1 MGTTSDVVRG
11 NAGSMQ
17 VIGLQL
23 TPAQLAANTSAEQTF
38 ALPGVEANAIIGGV
52 SFLGAMAAA
61 TGIVNARMV
70 SAGVL
75 GITFSNSGAG
85 TPTPAAGVFAVTV
98 LRPNV
103 WPLPVNGI

>member
-1 MGTTSDVVRG
+1 MGTTSDPVRG
-11 NAGSMQ
+11 NAGSIQ

-23 TPAQLAANTSAEQTF
+23 TPASVGSATSAEQTF
-38 ALPGVEANAIIGGV
+38 PLPGVEANAIIAGL
-52 SFLGAMAAA
+52 SFLGAMTPG

-70 SAGVL
+70 SANVL
-75 GITFSNSGAG
+75 GITFSNSSAG
-85 TPTPAAGVFAVTV
+85 GLTPAAGLYVFEV

>member
-17 VIGLQL
+17 VIGLAL
-23 TPAQLAANTSAEQTF
+23 APAQLAANTSAEQTF
-38 ALPGVEANAIIGGV
+38 LLPGVEATAIIGGV

-70 SAGVL
+70 SAGLL

-85 TPTPAAGVFAVTV
+85 TPTPTAGTFAVTV
-98 LRPNV
+98 IRPNV